1 MLDGN
6 ACALGTW
13 NNSATGGRGSDPI
26 SRRMRVAYVACP
38 SEIDRRLPSCR
49 TTLFTVRT
57 ESRPRNSHSKY
68 PLACAENAPLRC
80 ELSTPTSNSNLRNG
94 NVSFTVKRDLASIGM
109 LRTKWSTLA
118 LVSDLMVGTKA
129 HSSRFVYEIKAPE
142 MISSSLSTVRTNHE
156 FVPAK
161 NECAGLFLKKNA
173 LYSAQVSF

>member
-13 NNSATGGRGSDPI
+13 NNSATAVAALTPSADECGLHTWLAPPRSTEDY
-26 SRRMRVAYVACP
+26 RVA
-38 SEIDRRLPSCR
+38 R

-80 ELSTPTSNSNLRNG
+80 ELSTPTSNFNLRNG

-109 LRTKWSTLA
+109 LRT
-118 LVSDLMVGTKA
+118 
-129 HSSRFVYEIKAPE
+129 R
-142 MISSSLSTVRTNHE
+142 
-156 FVPAK
+156 
-161 NECAGLFLKKNA
+161 
-173 LYSAQVSF
+173 